1 MKKIDK
7 TTFISLK
14 HGVSGGRFYASLLL
28 VVLMSFC
35 FLTSPGFAQQKIDLN
50 RATLE
55 QLKALPV
62 SPELAQE
69 LYNRVQFKGYFT
81 SIYQLWELPGMDAET
96 FKKLKPLVKIEPVP
110 AASAVQ
116 ERIEQI
122 YYRLERWSSNEGISN
137 DLIDLWIEKAL
148 EPVNINKLGYD
159 ELVNFQ
165 NVSPVDAVAIL
176 QQRQRVNFFR
186 NTRDLRYTPGLSN
199 YAYRSLRNF
208 VQFKDETFSQWHGS
222 FLMRVDNFPFIAE
235 EAEQS
240 PQAQFL
246 DITQQASETG
256 LTQIPTVYSRL
267 RFTQGKHLDFGLS
280 YVRANGEPMNY
291 AFTSPFHF
299 PETKYHLTIKDLSW
313 KNVLLKKLI
322 VGYYKVTL
330 GQGVI
335 FENTDFF
342 TPRKSGY
349 GFRKRF
355 NGISGDLSRN
365 REFTLRGMAFET
377 VYQNWRAIGF
387 ISMDSRDAI
396 LNKDDYLGKPSF
408 NHFIVLDQ
416 RFKYTPGDTLRGPN
430 NLDMSWLDAVNELTY
445 GAHLQYTFTPG
456 TFLGFSYYE
465 SAYDH
470 YLNPDPYQVVGTDY
484 SGNQNWDI
492 RQVTADSEIKQAYG
506 GPVSRGDNPLW
517 SQAVS
522 FRRVYGMNFQSVWK
536 NLAFQG
542 EYGILDK
549 SGGGFKPLN
558 GPRALVASVYWQ
570 QENFNLLLLYRN
582 YDLGFDNPYQRSFSN
597 YRRYKG
603 TIFEDYYYL
612 QTPLYGQLYSN
623 NPQPQAEA
631 GFYISSYYQIT
642 RQLRTNLQFDNWTR
656 KSDRAKNYRLVG
668 SVDYRPVF
676 PLGIQIRHKW
686 QSREPQND
694 LTPNQFYK
702 NYELRGRLRFRLS
715 NYDAFDLIYA
725 NSKLVVHPR
734 PRVFGDFVLDG
745 EAMGV
750 SYAHNFNRN
759 FRLSGMLMYYKGFFW
774 NFEETQFVI
783 MDSPRGAMRFFL
795 SAYSRLTPN
804 LSVRLKYTADHQL
817 PINNIQFQPY
827 QSTIDANPGKMFGT
841 LWKRSQEHLF
851 YFELNYNF

>member
-1 MKKIDK
+1 MKNKLSSD
-7 TTFISLK
+7 SLPCCLP
-14 HGVSGGRFYASLLL
+14 VSSWKPVFLLIL
-28 VVLMSFC
+28 TVFV
-35 FLTSPGFAQQKIDLN
+35 FLLSPGVQAQQKLDIN
-50 RATLE
+50 QATLE
-55 QLKALPV
+55 QIQQLPV
-62 SPELAQE
+62 SPQMAKA
-69 LYNRVQFKGYFT
+69 LYERIQFKGPFT
-81 SIYQLWELPGMDAET
+81 SIYQLWEIPGMDGDS
-96 FKKLKPLVKIEPVP
+96 FKKLKELLKIEPIP
-110 AASAVQ
+110 PASAVQ

-137 DLIDLWIEKAL
+137 DLVDLWIEKAL

-165 NVSPVDAVAIL
+165 NISPVDAVAIL
-176 QQRQRVNFFR
+176 KQRQLVHFFR

-208 VQFKDETFSQWHGS
+208 IQFKDESYSDWHGS
-222 FLMRVDNFPFIAE
+222 FLLRVDNTPFISE

-246 DITQQASETG
+246 DVLQQTGAAS
-256 LTQIPTVYSRL
+256 LNQIPSVFSRF
-267 RFTQGKHLDFGLS
+267 RITKGKHYDFGLS
-280 YVRANGEPMNY
+280 YVRANGEPMIY
-291 AFTSPFHF
+291 TTTSPFHL
-299 PETKYHLTIKDLSW
+299 PETKFHFTIKDFSW
-313 KNVLLKKLI
+313 KDLQLKKLV

-330 GQGVI
+330 GQGLI

-365 REFTLRGMAFET
+365 REFTLKGVAFET
-377 VYQNWRAIGF
+377 NYHNLRTIGF
-387 ISMDSRDAI
+387 VSYDDRDAI
-396 LNKDDYLGKPSF
+396 LNKDEYLGKPSF

-416 RFKYTPGDTLRGPN
+416 RFKYAPGDTLRGPN
-430 NLDMSWLDAVNELTY
+430 NQNLSWLDAVNELTY
-445 GAHLQYTFTPG
+445 GAHFQYTFTPG
-456 TFLGFSYYE
+456 TFLGLSYYE
-465 SAYDH
+465 SAYDR
-470 YLNPDPYQVVGTDY
+470 YLNPDPYQIVGTDN

-492 RQVTADSEIKQAYG
+492 RQSTADSEIKQAYG
-506 GPVSRGDNPLW
+506 GPLSRGSNPFW
-517 SQAVS
+517 DKAIS
-522 FRRVYGMNFQSVWK
+522 FRRIYGLNFQTVWK

-549 SGGGFKPLN
+549 SHGGFKPLV
-558 GPRALVASVYWQ
+558 GPRAFVGSIYWQ

-582 YDLGFDNPYQRSFSN
+582 YDVSFDNPYQRSFSN

-612 QTPLYGQLYSN
+612 QTPLYGQLYAN
-623 NPQPQAEA
+623 NPQPQAES
-631 GFYISSYYQIT
+631 GFYLNAYYQIT
-642 RQLRTNLQFDNWTR
+642 RQLTTRLQYDNWTR
-656 KSDRAKNYRLVG
+656 KPDQAKNYRLVG
-668 SVDYRPVF
+668 TVDYRPVY
-676 PLGIQIRHKW
+676 PLDLQIRHKW

-715 NYDAFDLIYA
+715 NYDALDLIYVNA
-725 NSKLVVHPR
+725 KLVVHPR

-745 EAMGV
+745 EATGV
-750 SYAHNFNRN
+750 NFSHNFNRN
-759 FRLSGMLMYYKGFFW
+759 FRLSGMLLYYKGFFW
-774 NFEETQFVI
+774 NFEETQFMV
-783 MDSPRGAMRFFL
+783 MDSPRGALRFYF
-795 SAYSRLTPN
+795 SAYSRLTSN
-804 LSVRLKYTADHQL
+804 LSVRLKYTADHQK

-841 LWKRSQEHLF
+841 LWKRAQQHFF